1 MRQFY
6 YKQSGIALIVFL
18 TIFLLS
24 ATAILLHKLNNR
36 SDFVLENQVQTAR
49 ALAQA
54 KEALIGYAASYY
66 DLYPGMY
73 GFLPC
78 PDVDAKLDSSGKP
91 SYPEGVEHGNC
102 TGRNKSSLGRFPWR
116 TLGLEPLRDG
126 AGECLWYAVS
136 GPYKNATT
144 ASARTEMLNED
155 TNGLFKVFGTDGT
168 QTLQLAGSSAPERAV
183 AVIIA
188 PGKIFSN
195 QNTNQN
201 RRTPTDNI
209 TLGDRIP
216 YDKGVEICGGNY
228 TASNYLELEQVNGI
242 NNASLSAINDISNP
256 PIYPDSP
263 INADTIVK
271 FIRAQNNPNDIN
283 DKIVYITREELFEAI
298 YKRNDFD
305 NSMRCL
311 TRIAAYCVANYATTN
326 TNFSSGDKRLP
337 WPAPVDLTDYRDDAE
352 YDDHDNTESYLSGRL
367 PDDVRNSNSQ
377 IGKINEVNKVL
388 PDFLI
393 TRCDFS
399 SIPSDPICDNIISID
414 SLEKCDLRSTESA
427 KILLCDAKN
436 VLQAA
441 RSLYNYTYYYSSSEG
456 KYKIRET
463 CTNTNPDQAK
473 CQDVKDSN
481 RAVETFKH
489 LWENWK
495 DHLFYAVAEAYEP
508 NANSTTPVCDSS
520 NCLKVDTNY
529 YAAVII
535 FAGKRLAGQIRNA
548 PPPINDLETKNNSG
562 NYLEENNAS
571 HIETGGLGGNETYQ
585 YESKES
591 PKKPFNDILYAIKND
606 LNVTICPE
614 PPLPSP

>member
-6 YKQSGIALIVFL
+6 DRQSGVALIVFL

-24 ATAILLHKLNNR
+24 TTAILLHKLNNR
-36 SDFVLENQVQTAR
+36 TDFVLENQVQTAR

-54 KEALIGYAASYY
+54 KDALIGYAASYY
-66 DLYPGMY
+66 DRYSGMY

-155 TNGLFKVFGTDGT
+155 TNGLFKIFGIDGT
-168 QTLQLAGSSAPERAV
+168 QTLQLAGSSAQDRAV

-188 PGKIFSN
+188 PGKILS
-195 QNTNQN
+195 NQN

-209 TLGDRIP
+209 TLGNRVP

-242 NNASLSAINDISNP
+242 NNASLSAVNDISNS

-271 FIRAQNNPNDIN
+271 FIRAQNNPSDIN

-311 TRIAAYCVANYATTN
+311 TRIATYCVANYAKTN

-337 WPAPVDLTDYRDDAE
+337 WPAPVYLTDYRYNAE
-352 YDDHDNTESYLSGRL
+352 YDDHDNTETYLSGRL
-367 PDDVRNSNSQ
+367 PDDVRDSNSQ

-393 TRCDFS
+393 TLCDFS
-399 SIPSDPICDNIISID
+399 SISSDPICDNIISID
-414 SLEKCDLRSTESA
+414 NLKKCDLRSTESA

-436 VLQAA
+436 VLQAD
-441 RSLYNYTYYYSSSEG
+441 RSLYNYAYYYSSSEG

-463 CTNTNPDQAK
+463 CTNTNPDQTK
-473 CQDVKDSN
+473 CQEVKDSN
-481 RAVETFKH
+481 RAVETFEY
-489 LWENWK
+489 LWKNWK
-495 DHLFYAVAEAYEP
+495 DHLFYAVAEAHKP
-508 NANSTTPVCDSS
+508 DASATTP
-520 NCLKVDTNY
+520 NCNTNNCIKVNIDDGNY
-529 YAAVII
+529 YAAVVM
-535 FAGKRLAGQIRNA
+535 FAGQRLPGQIRNA
-548 PPPINDLETKNNSG
+548 PPTDSDTRRKGE
-562 NYLEENNAS
+562 NYLERNNAI
-571 HIETGGLGGNETYQ
+571 HINAGGTGGNEIYQ
-585 YESKES
+585 QWGMSEDIHDINNI
-591 PKKPFNDILYAIKND
+591 NDILYCINND